1 MEFLNIEINKK
12 LYIKIL
18 IVSICLVI
26 TYLAFTMSSLLIFKS
41 YTLGPNTS
49 VVFLDGENATEYVPD
64 GEISAHIDLLE
75 QDKKKIE
82 IAGWI
87 FIEGQELNTF
97 NSSYVLKNQETGKM
111 YLMRT
116 QMEENNNLVEKI
128 HKPYGIHA
136 QCLLLG
142 IPTGKYDIYVLYR
155 NNDEDM
161 LVSTLIEVT
170 IPKIN
175 N

>member
-1 MEFLNIEINKK
+1 MDFLNIEIDEK
-12 LYIKIL
+12 LFIKLL
-18 IVSICLVI
+18 IISICLVI
-26 TYLAFTMSSLLIFKS
+26 TYLAFTMSSLLVFKS
-41 YTLGPNTS
+41 YTLGSNTS
-49 VVFLDGENATEYVPD
+49 VVFMDAENATEYVPE

-75 QDKKKIE
+75 QNKKKIE
-82 IAGWI
+82 IAGWM
-87 FIEGQELNTF
+87 FIEGQELKTF
-97 NSSYVLKNQETGKM
+97 DSSFVLKNQETGKM

-116 QMEENNNLVEKI
+116 QMEDNINLVEDE

-142 IPTGKYDIYVLYR
+142 IPKGKYDIYVLYK

-170 IPKIN
+170 IPTPSI
-175 N
+175 